1 MYCVNDMAVMQA
13 WFDDMMIKPSSI
25 LTPLAD
31 PTRSFT
37 KALDLEMEG
46 TPPQLGYVRSKR
58 FAAVFDDGKCT
69 NLFVSAAPGDP
80 VRGRART
87 RHRRAGCRAC
97 EYLTRRPH
105 RPATTTRRRR
115 SSRTCSRASRRLAV
129 SNPGDPIDL
138 ALRL

>member
-1 MYCVNDMAVMQA
+1 MLVYCVNDMAVMQA

-80 VRGRART
+80 
-87 RHRRAGCRAC
+87 AGDDD
-97 EYLTRRPH
+97 P
-105 RPATTTRRRR
+105 
-115 SSRTCSRASRRLAV
+115 SV
-129 SNPGDPIDL
+129 SLVENVL
-138 ALRL
+138 KSL